1 VRGQPVTD
9 EYLVLRDIKEQ
20 IKRVADALEELVV
33 LAKEDV

>member
-1 VRGQPVTD
+1 MRGQPVTD